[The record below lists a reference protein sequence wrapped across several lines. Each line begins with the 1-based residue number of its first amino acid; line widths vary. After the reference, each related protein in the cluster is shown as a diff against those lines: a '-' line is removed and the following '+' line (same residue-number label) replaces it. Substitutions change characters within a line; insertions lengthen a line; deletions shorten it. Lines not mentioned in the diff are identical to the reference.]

1 MCLYL
6 EQSTYDPLNVPSH
19 NTNRNVQKNN
29 EIRQLWGEDDQ
40 MNRPRNKQD
49 RLSQIISDKQ
59 ITKKVRYNIFE

>member
-1 MCLYL
+1 MCIYL
-6 EQSTYDPLNVPSH
+6 EQSTYDPLNVPAQS
-19 NTNRNVQKNN
+19 TNRNVQKNN

-40 MNRPRNKQD
+40 TNRPRNKQD